1 MKTMIN
7 KEQCAEAQWDNDMP
21 FGPKQTVGIS
31 GHYSEAWSGS
41 MRKLSGDAEAG
52 GKQWKTVE
60 DSGRQAEGLEDVR
73 K

>member
-1 MKTMIN
+1 
-7 KEQCAEAQWDNDMP
+7 MP

-41 MRKLSGDAEAG
+41 MRKLSGDVEVG
-52 GKQWKTVE
+52 GRQWKSVE
-60 DSGRQAEGLEDVR
+60 ESGRPAEGPEDVAW